1 MIFKS
6 LIPMQYN
13 SNSKPDHYN
22 SDFPIFTDKDMGEFL
37 KPLRADFFANS
48 LFDCH
53 PFKQNQFPRVDI
65 AETDDNFLITAEL
78 PGIDGKN
85 VDITLDDGTLT
96 IKGEK
101 KEDTEEKQ
109 GEFYNR
115 ERSYG
120 IFQRSFEIPELID
133 EKNVDITLDDGT
145 LTIKGEKKEATEEEQ
160 GEFYSR
166 ERSYGIF
173 QRSFEIPELI
183 DENKIDA
190 SFSNGV
196 LTVKMPKTPEAKKE
210 VKKIPINS

>member
-101 KEDTEEKQ
+101 KECTEEK
-109 GEFYNR
+109 
-115 ERSYG
+115 
-120 IFQRSFEIPELID
+120 
-133 EKNVDITLDDGT
+133 
-145 LTIKGEKKEATEEEQ
+145 Q

-173 QRSFEIPELI
+173 QRSFEVPEII
-183 DENKIDA
+183 DEDKIDA

-196 LTVKMPKTPEAKKE
+196 LTVKMPKTSESKKE
-210 VKKIPINS
+210 VKKILINN